1 MCIYFLKAIQS
12 SRGFFSVGWF
22 VVIVSPTLEWQRV
35 VWTHRE
41 GINTEKPRQD
51 HESI

>member
-12 SRGFFSVGWF
+12 SRGFSWLVGWF
-22 VVIVSPTLEWQRV
+22 VVSLTLEWQRV